1 MLKRTRTQI
10 LQFTS
15 IGILNAAVD
24 LAVLNLLLLIWPTK
38 NNLLLLLFNTISYLI
53 CIWNSYYWNTR
64 YTFRS
69 QKKSNITEKG
79 LFFAQ
84 ALIALVISNL
94 VFIAGVAILGATA
107 FISIP
112 AYVEN
117 NIAKGAAMFLSS
129 ASSFLFMKYIVF
141 KRKK

>member
-15 IGILNAAVD
+15 IGVLNAAVD
-24 LAVLNLLLLIWPTK
+24 LVVLNILLLIWPTK
-38 NNLLLLLFNTISYLI
+38 NNLLLLLFNTISYLV

-64 YTFRS
+64 FTFRK
-69 QKKSNITEKG
+69 QKKSSKAEKS

-84 ALIALVISNL
+84 ALVALVISNL
-94 VFIAGVAILGATA
+94 VFIAGLAVLRAIT
-107 FISIP
+107 FVSFP
-112 AYVEN
+112 AYIDN

>member
-15 IGILNAAVD
+15 IGVLNAAVD
-24 LAVLNLLLLIWPTK
+24 LAVLNILLLIWPTK
-38 NNLLLLLFNTISYLI
+38 DNLLLLLFNTISYLV

-69 QKKSNITEKG
+69 QKKSNMAEKG

-94 VFIAGVAILGATA
+94 VFIAGLSVLRAIT

-112 AYVEN
+112 AYIEHN
-117 NIAKGAAMFLSS
+117 AAKGAAMFLSS
-129 ASSFLFMKYIVF
+129 SSSFLFMKYIVF